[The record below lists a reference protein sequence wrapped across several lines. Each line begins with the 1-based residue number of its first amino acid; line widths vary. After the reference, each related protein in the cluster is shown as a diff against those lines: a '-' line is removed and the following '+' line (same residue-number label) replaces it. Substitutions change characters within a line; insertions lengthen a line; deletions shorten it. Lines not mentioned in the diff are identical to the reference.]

1 MKIFHNYK
9 LFLLL
14 FTIMKLAGETPY
26 EIQNPLIVEKNKQA
40 PRSTFFNFESKK
52 LAGKADPKKS
62 KYFLSLNGDWKF
74 QWVRDPS
81 DRPKNFYKPK
91 FNDKKWGKLIVPSNW
106 ELNGY
111 GVPIYLNHPYE
122 FSYEPDPP
130 NIPEDYNPVGSYR
143 KKFVIPSSWKNRDI
157 IIHFGAV
164 KSAFF
169 IWVNGEKVGYSQ
181 GSKLPAEFDITDYV
195 KIGKNL
201 VALQVFRWSDGTYL
215 ECQDFWRI
223 SGIER
228 DVFLMAEPK
237 IKISDFWAKTSLKN
251 NYKDGVLNL
260 EIGIDNNTKKNREIT
275 VVVELYH
282 PEGKRIL
289 LKTKKNAICI

>member
-1 MKIFHNYK
+1 MKIFLKYK
-9 LFLLL
+9 FLLL
-14 FTIMKLAGETPY
+14 FFIVMKLAGKTPS
-26 EIQNPLIVEKNKQA
+26 EIQNPMVVEKNKQA

-52 LAGKADPKKS
+52 LAVKAEPGES
-62 KYFLSLNGDWKF
+62 KYFISLNGDWKF
-74 QWVRDPS
+74 QWVRDPA

-91 FNDKKWGKLIVPSNW
+91 FNDKKWGELIVPSNW

-195 KIGKNL
+195 KIGQNL

-237 IKISDFWAKTSLKN
+237 IKISDFWARTSLKN

-260 EIGIDNNTKKNREIT
+260 EIGINNNTNKKVKFLPGTPSSN
-275 VVVELYH
+275 YH
-282 PEGKRIL
+282 P
-289 LKTKKNAICI
+289 